1 MTSATEKSRST
12 VNQTFG
18 DPLTQLWEN
27 ASEVTRVAVDAYVTG
42 LDALMEQQRAVQ
54 QASEQ
59 WLSGMLTG
67 GSVVQREAASAAQS
81 ALDEPAAAARAAST
95 GASARKT
102 TSRPRAGSKR
112 RDAAGAR
119 ATRQDKPAPS
129 ASRSRRSPAGA
140 GTPKRGAAGTSRRP
154 AVTPAAKAAFANVV
168 GPALSRWTRE
178 GYDSLTAAE
187 IIERLPQFSQ
197 VELGEVAAFEQAHQ
211 ARQTILQRIDTL
223 RAQEPTPGYDEL
235 TAADI
240 ETLLAAGDSDL
251 ATRVRDYERLHKD
264 RAGVLRAA
272 ATKLG

>member
-1 MTSATEKSRST
+1 MTSATENSRST
-12 VNQTFG
+12 VNRTFG

-42 LDALMEQQRAVQ
+42 LDALVEQQKAVQ

-67 GSVVQREAASAAQS
+67 GSVVRREAASAAQS
-81 ALDEPAAAARAAST
+81 ALDAPAASVRAASR
-95 GASARKT
+95 GASASKS
-102 TSRPRAGSKR
+102 TSRRRTGSGRRA
-112 RDAAGAR
+112 AAGAGT
-119 ATRQDKPAPS
+119 TRQPKPA
-129 ASRSRRSPAGA
+129 RSRRSPATA
-140 GTPKRGAAGTSRRP
+140 SAPKRGSAGTARRR

-168 GPALSRWTRE
+168 RPSLSRWMQD

-187 IIERLPQFSQ
+187 ITERLPQFSQ

-240 ETLLAAGDSDL
+240 ETLVAEGDNDL
-251 ATRVRDYERLHKD
+251 ATRVRDYERLHKG
-264 RAGVLRAA
+264 RTGVLRAA

>member
-1 MTSATEKSRST
+1 MTSATENSRST
-12 VNQTFG
+12 VNRTFG
-18 DPLTQLWEN
+18 DPMIQLWEN
-27 ASEVTRVAVDAYVTG
+27 AAEATRVAVDAYVTG

-67 GSVVQREAASAAQS
+67 GSVVRREAAGAAQS
-81 ALDEPAAAARAAST
+81 TLDAPAASARAASRGTSARKTATRRRGGSGRRAAAST
-95 GASARKT
+95 GATAQGKSA
-102 TSRPRAGSKR
+102 P
-112 RDAAGAR
+112 
-119 ATRQDKPAPS
+119 
-129 ASRSRRSPAGA
+129 SRSRRSASSAG
-140 GTPKRGAAGTSRRP
+140 GPKRGSAGTSRRR
-154 AVTPAAKAAFANVV
+154 AVTPAAKAAFANIV

-197 VELGEVAAFEQAHQ
+197 VELGEVAAFEQSHQ

-240 ETLLAAGDSDL
+240 ETLLAAGDDDL
-251 ATRVRDYERLHKD
+251 ATRVRDYERSHKD
-264 RAGVLRAA
+264 RSGVLHAA
-272 ATKLG
+272 ASKLG